1 MQPIFITGATGF
13 LGAHLVCELL
23 QKGYDVKALKRPQS
37 SLAEFDFISGLYFGQ
52 DPNNVLKNIRWVEGD
67 VLDMDSLE
75 DAIEEGMIVFHCAAI
90 ISFNSEDREHMFKVN
105 VRGTENVVN
114 VCLAKKVT
122 KLVYASSI
130 AAVGKSEQGTLT
142 DETAM
147 WDEKDE
153 PSNYSRSKYHAEL
166 EVWRGVEEGL
176 NAVIVNPPL
185 IIGPGNWKKAT
196 GRFFW
201 NGFKNFPFYTKGSNA
216 FVYVKDV
223 AKAMVLLSELP
234 LHAERYIL
242 VSENL
247 RLRDFMNLISDA
259 FGKRRP
265 FLKISSF
272 TAGIA
277 WRILGIAGFF
287 TGTKALITRES
298 AQSSL
303 KNIAYSNK
311 KIKDATGFE
320 FTSIATA
327 VNETVDAFKKVN

>member
-1 MQPIFITGATGF
+1 MQPIFVTGATGF
-13 LGAHLVCELL
+13 LGAYLVCELL

-37 SLAEFDFISGLYFGQ
+37 SLSEFNFITGLYFGQ
-52 DPNNVLKNIRWVEGD
+52 DQNNVLKKLQWTEGD
-67 VLDMDSLE
+67 VLDMDTLE
-75 DAIEEGMIVFHCAAI
+75 DAIEEGAIVYHCAAV
-90 ISFNSEDREHMFKVN
+90 ISFHSADKSKLFKVN
-105 VRGTENVVN
+105 IKGTENVVN
-114 VCLAKKVT
+114 VCLAKKCS
-122 KLVYASSI
+122 KLVYVSSI
-130 AAVGKSEQGTLT
+130 AAVGKLEQGMLI
-142 DETAM
+142 DENVM

-153 PSNYSRSKYHAEL
+153 PSNYSRSKYYAEL

-201 NGFKNFPFYTKGSNA
+201 NGFKNFPFYTEGSNA

-223 AKAMVLLSELP
+223 AKAMILLAESPIHSE
-234 LHAERYIL
+234 RFIV

-247 RLRDFMNLISDA
+247 LLRDFMNLIADA

-265 FLKISSF
+265 FVKITSF
-272 TAGIA
+272 TSGIA
-277 WRILGIAGFF
+277 WRLLGLIGFF
-287 TGTKALITRES
+287 TRKKALITRES

-303 KNIAYSNK
+303 KSIAYTNK

-320 FTSIATA
+320 FTLISTA
-327 VNETVDAFKKVN
+327 VKETVDVFKKVN

>member
-1 MQPIFITGATGF
+1 LQPIFITGATGF

-23 QKGYDVKALKRPQS
+23 QKGYEVKALKRPQS
-37 SLAEFDFISGLYFGQ
+37 SLTEFDFISGLYFGQ
-52 DPNNVLKNIRWVEGD
+52 EQNNVLKKLHWSEGD
-67 VLDMDSLE
+67 VMDMDSLE
-75 DAIEEGMIVFHCAAI
+75 DSIEEGMMVFHCAAV
-90 ISFNSEDREHMFKVN
+90 ISFHSSDKEHMVKVN
-105 VRGTENVVN
+105 VKGTENIVN
-114 VCLAKKVT
+114 VCLAKKCS

-130 AAVGKSEQGTLT
+130 AAVGKSEPGTLT
-142 DETAM
+142 DENAM

-153 PSNYSRSKYHAEL
+153 PSNYSRSKYYAEL

-201 NGFKNFPFYTKGSNA
+201 NGFKNFSFYTEGSNA

-223 AKAMVLLSELP
+223 AKAMVLLAESPIHSE
-234 LHAERYIL
+234 RFIL

-259 FGKRRP
+259 FGNRRP
-265 FLKISSF
+265 YLKISSF

-277 WRILGIAGFF
+277 WRILGLAGFF

-303 KNIAYSNK
+303 KSIAYSNK

-320 FTSIATA
+320 FTNIAAA
-327 VNETVDAFKKVN
+327 VKETVEVFKKVN

>member
-23 QKGYDVKALKRPQS
+23 QKGYVVSALKRPQS
-37 SLAEFDFISGLYFGQ
+37 SLSEFNFIVGLYFGQ
-52 DPNNVLKNIRWVEGD
+52 EQNDVLKNLKWVEGD
-67 VLDMDSLE
+67 IMDMDSLE
-75 DAIEEGMIVFHCAAI
+75 DAIDEGMIVFHCAAI
-90 ISFNSEDREHMFKVN
+90 ISFHTSDKEHMVKVN
-105 VRGTENVVN
+105 VKGTENVVN
-114 VCLAKKVT
+114 VCLAKKIT
-122 KLVYASSI
+122 KMVYVSSI
-130 AAVGKSEQGTLT
+130 AAVGKTEPHTLT

-147 WDEKDE
+147 WDEKDN
-153 PSNYSRSKYHAEL
+153 PSNYSRSKYYAEL

-201 NGFKNFPFYTKGSNA
+201 NGFKNFPFYTEGSNA

-223 AKAMVLLSELP
+223 AKAMILLAELP
-234 LHAERYIL
+234 IHSERFIL

-247 RLRDFMNLISDA
+247 RLRDFMNLIADA

-265 FLKISSF
+265 YLKISSF
-272 TAGIA
+272 TAGLA
-277 WRILGIAGFF
+277 WRILGLAGFF

-298 AQSSL
+298 ANSSL
-303 KNIAYSNK
+303 KHIAYSNK
-311 KIKDATGFE
+311 KIKEATGFE
-320 FTSIATA
+320 FTSISNA
-327 VNETVDAFKKVN
+327 VKDTVDVFKKVN